1 MYQCRQPEAQ
11 DFALGVEGKYGSESV
26 NGVGAQGEGPDGLPY
41 GRLEGDVPIVAHPLV
56 DAGLVDV
63 HVNASLAADIKDVED
78 GKGNEFLPPAE
89 EMPPVCLKP
98 FFTACANAD
107 IVGEGLCF
115 SLFCRPD
122 SINQPAAYGHVLFL
136 DAVAFRDQC
145 YSPRR

>member
-11 DFALGVEGKYGSESV
+11 DFALSVKGKHGSESV
-26 NGVGAQGEGPDGLPY
+26 DGIGAQGKCPDGLPY
-41 GRLEGDVPIVAHPLV
+41 GRLKGYVPIVLNPLI
-56 DAGLVDV
+56 DASLTDV
-63 HVNASLAADIKDVED
+63 HVNASLSADIQDIKHR
-78 GKGNEFLPPAE
+78 KGNEFLPPAE
-89 EMPPVCLKP
+89 EMPPVCPKP

-136 DAVAFRDQC
+136 DAVASRDMINALGC
-145 YSPRR
+145 